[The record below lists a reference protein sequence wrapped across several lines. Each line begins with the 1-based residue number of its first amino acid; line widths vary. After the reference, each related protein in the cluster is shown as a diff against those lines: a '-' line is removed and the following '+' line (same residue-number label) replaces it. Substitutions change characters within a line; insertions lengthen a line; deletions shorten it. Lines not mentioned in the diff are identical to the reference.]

1 MFSKS
6 FQDSVSPRTKRHSIV
21 DDMMMKHNSK
31 ADMRTF
37 STILP
42 KLTKV
47 RSNVS
52 EEKEQFDP
60 VTAHSEILVCLEDSK
75 KNF

>member
-1 MFSKS
+1 MLM
-6 FQDSVSPRTKRHSIV
+6 
-21 DDMMMKHNSK
+21 DDMMMNKSFNTGLRHNV
-31 ADMRTF
+31 

-52 EEKEQFDP
+52 ENKEDFDP
-60 VTAHSEILVCLEDSK
+60 ITAHSEILVYLEDSK